1 MDENARLAFDIAL
14 ALREV
19 RLYWQ
24 RGREPLTGEDKRRL
38 ARQVVA
44 YLAKCE
50 IVVSRADP
58 NPKGRG
64 TGEFMH

>member
-1 MDENARLAFDIAL
+1 MDEHERLAFDIAL

-24 RGREPLTGEDKRRL
+24 RGREPLTGDDKLRL
-38 ARQVVA
+38 ARQIVA
-44 YLAKCE
+44 YLARCE
-50 IVVSRADP
+50 ITVSRAEG

-64 TGEFMH
+64 TGEYMR